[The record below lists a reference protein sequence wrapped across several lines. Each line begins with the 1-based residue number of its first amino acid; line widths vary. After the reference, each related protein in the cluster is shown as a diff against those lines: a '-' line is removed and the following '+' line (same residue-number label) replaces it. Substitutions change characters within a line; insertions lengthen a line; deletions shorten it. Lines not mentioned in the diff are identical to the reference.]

1 MPIHKPEMSG
11 ADERPKKD
19 TPGGGQVLSSAAAA
33 DEHANKAR
41 STAVKAPGRF
51 VPGAGRVFSVLM
63 FHSHALAQNFSVRQ
77 FNRVDDSSLLTASQ
91 R

>member
-1 MPIHKPEMSG
+1 MSG

-19 TPGGGQVLSSAAAA
+19 TPGGGQVLRSAAAA

-51 VPGAGRVFSVLM
+51 VPGARRVFTVLM
-63 FHSHALAQNFSVRQ
+63 FHSHALAQDFSVSQ
-77 FNRVDDSSLLTASQ
+77 FDCVDDSTLLTAFQ